1 MKVEEDKLTKA
12 RGCGM
17 HVRMG
22 YDNENKAKTLA
33 YKMLEAIRANSTDR
47 FMELLLNAYL
57 YLDKTVPKIFI
68 ETKSN
73 TEVFKEYAFAF
84 IAGLIGSSNAEQ
96 DK

>member
-1 MKVEEDKLTKA
+1 MKVKDDKLTKV

-33 YKMLEAIRANSTDR
+33 YKMLEAMRANSTDR

-68 ETKSN
+68 ETQSDTKI
-73 TEVFKEYAFAF
+73 FREYAFAF
-84 IAGLIGSSNAEQ
+84 IAGLIGNSDTEE